1 VWLAGGRG
9 GGRGCSQNG
18 QWSARL
24 VAQRR
29 AIPQRAREASR
40 GATYAGECGEASEGG
55 QVLIYPIII
64 SVRFLGADSLL
75 AYRVIVTRN
84 FHLFSVTNT

>member
-1 VWLAGGRG
+1 MGRGSGGEESRREGEAGGEVRVRAWGWGVLAGGRG

-24 VAQRR
+24 VAHRR

-40 GATYAGECGEASEGG
+40 AATYARECGEASKGG
-55 QVLIYPIII
+55 QVLIYPI
-64 SVRFLGADSLL
+64 
-75 AYRVIVTRN
+75 
-84 FHLFSVTNT
+84 